1 MAQFAR
7 APTALAKCVLLLSIH
22 LAWPALVH
30 AQETESRA
38 KSEEPRGSTSAA
50 VTQPDDFTVFVSK
63 ALATTEDVWRSK
75 FREAGKRYE
84 DPKLVLFTG
93 FTRTAC
99 GSGMAAMGPFYC
111 PLDRKIYLDLSFFEE
126 LKRQYHAPGAFAQAY
141 VIAHEVGHHVQALL
155 GIEKR
160 VSDLQS
166 KMSDQ
171 DANRLNVRLELQA
184 DCLAGI
190 WASSL
195 PKLPSVT
202 LEPDDMQQGLRAT
215 QALGDDMVQRRTIG
229 TVVLDS
235 FTHGSGD
242 QRARWFKRG
251 LDSGKLEECNTF
263 AAGEL

>member
-1 MAQFAR
+1 
-7 APTALAKCVLLLSIH
+7 
-22 LAWPALVH
+22 
-30 AQETESRA
+30 
-38 KSEEPRGSTSAA
+38 
-50 VTQPDDFTVFVSK
+50 
-63 ALATTEDVWRSK
+63 
-75 FREAGKRYE
+75 
-84 DPKLVLFTG
+84 
-93 FTRTAC
+93 
-99 GSGMAAMGPFYC
+99 MAAMGPFYC
-111 PLDRKIYLDLSFFEE
+111 PLDRKIYLDLSFFED
-126 LKRQYHAPGAFAQAY
+126 LKRQYRAPGAFAQAY

-166 KMSDQ
+166 KMSEH

-195 PKLPSVT
+195 PKLPGVT
-202 LEPDDMQQGLRAT
+202 LEPNDIDKGLRAT
-215 QALGDDMVQRRTIG
+215 QALGDDMVQRRATG

-251 LDSGKLEECNTF
+251 LDSGKLEQCNTF
-263 AAGEL
+263 AAAEL